1 MNQVKMV
8 KEHLE
13 AGKSITSIEAF
24 QRWGITRLSDKIFRL
39 RKMGMQIDAIPTEG
53 TNRYGDPV
61 HFSTY
66 RLSNINELIKEKH
79 NG

>member
-1 MNQVKMV
+1 MNQVALV

-13 AGKSITSIEAF
+13 SGKTITSMEAF
-24 QRWGITRLSDKIFRL
+24 QKWGITRLSAKIFQL
-39 RKMGMQIDAIPTEG
+39 RKAGMQIDAIRTEG

-66 RLSNINELIKEKH
+66 RLSNINELIKEKQ